1 MDNDREQIIQ
11 WLKEMKEA
19 AIKANMDNKAD
30 KIQQRINVL
39 IKERFHKIDIMI
51 KYTQT

>member
-1 MDNDREQIIQ
+1 MDNNREQIIQ

-19 AIKANMDNKAD
+19 AIKSDMYSKAD

-39 IKERFHKIDIMI
+39 TKEK
-51 KYTQT
+51 